1 MIKISGRRQQKDR
14 MKKIE
19 EMRRDIEM
27 RAEPFG
33 LLIERA
39 LMRLKLAAI
48 APDHVSSGRKMLPGR
63 GEHRSNRVMK

>member
-1 MIKISGRRQQKDR
+1 M
-14 MKKIE
+14 E

-27 RAEPFG
+27 RAEPYG